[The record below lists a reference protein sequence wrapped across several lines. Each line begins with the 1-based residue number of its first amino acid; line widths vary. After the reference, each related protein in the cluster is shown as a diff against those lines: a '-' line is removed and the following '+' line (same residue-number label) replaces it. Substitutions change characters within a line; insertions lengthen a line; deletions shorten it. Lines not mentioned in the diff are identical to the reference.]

1 MQSVVV
7 DIDDHTPQGGGVG
20 AAPSASGKEGANEEA
35 KKAGEPSGP
44 TAFWADLAEKS
55 QKLLE
60 PVKRASDQLQRQPS
74 WLSTSV
80 ASIQGLNAR
89 ASEAAKKVVSDTTEA
104 SVASI
109 QSINARASEAAK
121 KVVGNTAEASIQ
133 EQEAAATKVQ
143 AVHRGNAAR
152 RGLKFLQDQ
161 ADKVQKKTKKV
172 FNQADFAKPL
182 EDLKHGVEEGAELV
196 RRATAQAFD
205 PLAAKARLASPAFK
219 STVSNI
225 HQAAS
230 VTKLHDMQVRAA
242 ARARD
247 ETKLLLMVLRGRA
260 RQWLKRNEM
269 ASAAISVCYLVLIF
283 AQIVMEEPNP
293 NPNPSPNPNP
303 NPNAN
308 PTPNPNPNPN
318 PNLRRSCRRV
328 RSSTASSCRS
338 SRGSTWS
345 SWSSSSASTSRTCS
359 STASSS
365 SAG

>member
-74 WLSTSV
+74 WLSTSVASIQGLNARASEAAKKVVSDTAEASV

-172 FNQADFAKPL
+172 FNQADFANPL

-205 PLAAKARLASPAFK
+205 PLTAKARLASPAFK

-283 AQIVMEEPNP
+283 AQIVMEEL
-293 NPNPSPNPNP
+293 
-303 NPNAN
+303 
-308 PTPNPNPNPN
+308 PTGEEFNSVK
-318 PNLRRSCRRV
+318 LQVFSWVDLVFLVFFFSEYLAHVLVDGIKFFRRL
-328 RSSTASSCRS
+328 
-338 SRGSTWS
+338 GL
-345 SWSSSSASTSRTCS
+345 
-359 STASSS
+359 
-365 SAG
+365 GGQG

>member
-7 DIDDHTPQGGGVG
+7 DIDDHTPQGGGGG

-161 ADKVQKKTKKV
+161 ADEVQKKTKKV

-182 EDLKHGVEEGAELV
+182 EDLKHGFEEGVELV
-196 RRATAQAFD
+196 RRATFD
-205 PLAAKARLASPAFK
+205 PLTAKARLASPAFK
-219 STVSNI
+219 NTVSNI
-225 HQAAS
+225 QQAAS

-242 ARARD
+242 RKARD
-247 ETKLLLMVLRGRA
+247 ESKLLLMVLRGRA

-269 ASAAISVCYLVLIF
+269 ASAAISVFYLVLIF
-283 AQIVMEEPNP
+283 TQIVMEEPNP
-293 NPNPSPNPNP
+293 NANPNI
-303 NPNAN
+303 
-308 PTPNPNPNPN
+308 NPNPN
-318 PNLRRSCRRV
+318 PNLDVEREGGGGLVRV
-328 RSSTASSCRS
+328 RVRVGVGVGVGV
-338 SRGSTWS
+338 RVRVGV
-345 SWSSSSASTSRTCS
+345 RL
-359 STASSS
+359 
-365 SAG
+365 GLGLGLG

>member
-7 DIDDHTPQGGGVG
+7 DIDDHAPQGGGVG
-20 AAPSASGKEGANEEA
+20 AAPSASGKEGANEEV

-89 ASEAAKKVVSDTTEA
+89 ASEAAKKVVSDTAEA

-109 QSINARASEAAK
+109 QGLNAQVSEAAK
-121 KVVGNTAEASIQ
+121 KVVGNQAEAEASIQ

-161 ADKVQKKTKKV
+161 ADKVQTKTKKV
-172 FNQADFAKPL
+172 FNQAEFAKPL

-205 PLAAKARLASPAFK
+205 PLTAKARLASPAFK
-219 STVSNI
+219 QTVTNI

-242 ARARD
+242 RKARD
-247 ETKLLLMVLRGRA
+247 ESKLLLMVLRGRA

-283 AQIVMEEPNP
+283 AQIVMEEL
-293 NPNPSPNPNP
+293 
-303 NPNAN
+303 
-308 PTPNPNPNPN
+308 PTGEEFNS
-318 PNLRRSCRRV
+318 LKLQVFSWIDLAFLVFFFSEYLAHVLVDGIKFFRRL
-328 RSSTASSCRS
+328 
-338 SRGSTWS
+338 GL
-345 SWSSSSASTSRTCS
+345 
-359 STASSS
+359 
-365 SAG
+365 AGQG

>member
-89 ASEAAKKVVSDTTEA
+89 ASEAAKKVVSDTAEA

-109 QSINARASEAAK
+109 QGLNAQVSEAAK

-172 FNQADFAKPL
+172 FNQADFANPL

-283 AQIVMEEPNP
+283 AQIVMEEL
-293 NPNPSPNPNP
+293 
-303 NPNAN
+303 
-308 PTPNPNPNPN
+308 PTGEEFNSVK
-318 PNLRRSCRRV
+318 LQVFSWIDLVFLVFFFSEYLAHVLVDGIKFFRRL
-328 RSSTASSCRS
+328 
-338 SRGSTWS
+338 GL
-345 SWSSSSASTSRTCS
+345 
-359 STASSS
+359 
-365 SAG
+365 AGQG